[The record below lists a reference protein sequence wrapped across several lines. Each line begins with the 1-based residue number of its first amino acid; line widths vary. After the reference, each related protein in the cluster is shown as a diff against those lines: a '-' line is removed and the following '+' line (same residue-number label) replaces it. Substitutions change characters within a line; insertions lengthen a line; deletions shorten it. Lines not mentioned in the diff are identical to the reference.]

1 MLHRRKEA
9 SSRVSPEL
17 RDIGEIK
24 VIQRILVVSVVP
36 VEGVRREVVEQI
48 GDLRWGLGNVGAARD
63 VHLHEV
69 REGGQLALI
78 LLPSRK
84 TD

>member
-17 RDIGEIK
+17 RDIGEVK
-24 VIQRILVVSVVP
+24 VVQRILVVSVVP

-48 GDLRWGLGNVGAARD
+48 GDLR
-63 VHLHEV
+63 
-69 REGGQLALI
+69 
-78 LLPSRK
+78 
-84 TD
+84 